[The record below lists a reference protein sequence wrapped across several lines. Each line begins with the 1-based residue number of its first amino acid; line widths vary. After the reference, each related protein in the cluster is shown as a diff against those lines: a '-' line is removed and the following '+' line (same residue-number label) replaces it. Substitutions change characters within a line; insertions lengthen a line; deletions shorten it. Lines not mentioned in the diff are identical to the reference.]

1 MSRPANVV
9 ADPAAAPV
17 GAPPSARRTAAF
29 AERAGSA
36 WTLGVL
42 LLLIAAFCLAAPNF
56 HTKAAWVATGLAA
69 TEVML
74 LAVGEAFVIIN
85 RGIDLSVGA
94 NLGLSGMVSG
104 YVMSTMLSLP
114 QPLVLTVGLVVA
126 LAVGTAAGLVNGLVV
141 TRLNITPFVATLG
154 MMGAATGATQLI
166 NNGQE
171 LSSLPP
177 DIFQI
182 GNHAVLGGWIPIPVL
197 IAAVV
202 AAGAGYLLHQ
212 TRFGQHCLGIG
223 SNPEAAERTG
233 IDVARHTTAVYALA
247 GACAGLA
254 GYLVMAQLAAAS
266 VTAGQT
272 DELSAI
278 AAVVIGGVSLF
289 GGRGTIAAAVI
300 GTLIITVLQTGLV
313 VAQVSSS
320 WQVIA
325 VGVVLVIAVFAD
337 QQRLRLAR
345 RR

>member
-1 MSRPANVV
+1 MTPPSTAV
-9 ADPAAAPV
+9 AQQSIPAA
-17 GAPPSARRTAAF
+17 GPSSTLRRTGSLG
-29 AERAGSA
+29 ERAGSI

-42 LLLIAAFCLAAPNF
+42 LLLVAAFCVAAPNF

-74 LAVGEAFVIIN
+74 LAVGEAFVVIN

-114 QPLVLTVGLVVA
+114 QPLVLAIGLVVA
-126 LAVGTAAGLVNGLVV
+126 IAVGTAAGLVNGIVI
-141 TRLNITPFVATLG
+141 TRLHITPFVATLG

-182 GNHAVLGGWIPIPVL
+182 GNNAVAGGWIPIPVL
-197 IAAVV
+197 VVAVV
-202 AAGAGYLLHQ
+202 VVAAGYLLHQ
-212 TRFGQHCLGIG
+212 TRFGQHCFGIG

-233 IDVARHTTAVYALA
+233 VDVARHTTLVYALA

-325 VGVVLVIAVFAD
+325 IGVVLVIAVFAD

>member
-1 MSRPANVV
+1 MTPPSTAV
-9 ADPAAAPV
+9 AQQSIPAA
-17 GAPPSARRTAAF
+17 GPSSALRRTGSLG
-29 AERAGSA
+29 ERAGSI

-42 LLLIAAFCLAAPNF
+42 LLLVAAFCVAAPNF

-74 LAVGEAFVIIN
+74 LAVGEAFVVIN

-114 QPLVLTVGLVVA
+114 QPLVLAIGLVVA
-126 LAVGTAAGLVNGLVV
+126 IAVGTSAGLVNGIVI

-171 LSSLPP
+171 LSSLPS

-182 GNHAVLGGWIPIPVL
+182 GNNAVAGGWIPIPVL
-197 IAAVV
+197 VVAVV
-202 AAGAGYLLHQ
+202 VVAAGYLLHQ
-212 TRFGQHCLGIG
+212 TRFGQHCFGIG

-233 IDVARHTTAVYALA
+233 VDVARHTTLVYALA

-254 GYLVMAQLAAAS
+254 GYLVMAQLAAAA

-325 VGVVLVIAVFAD
+325 IGVVLVIAVFAD

>member
-1 MSRPANVV
+1 MTPPSTAVV
-9 ADPAAAPV
+9 PQSIPAA
-17 GAPPSARRTAAF
+17 GPPSTLRRTGSF
-29 AERAGSA
+29 GERAGSI

-42 LLLIAAFCLAAPNF
+42 LLLVAAFCVAAPNF

-74 LAVGEAFVIIN
+74 LAVGEAFVVIN

-94 NLGLSGMVSG
+94 NLGLSGMVAG
-104 YVMSTMLSLP
+104 YVMSRMLTLP
-114 QPLVLTVGLVVA
+114 QPLALAIGLVVA
-126 LAVGTAAGLVNGLVV
+126 ITVGTAAGLVNGIVI

-182 GNHAVLGGWIPIPVL
+182 GNNAVAGGWIPIPVL
-197 IAAVV
+197 VVAVVV
-202 AAGAGYLLHQ
+202 AAAGYLLHQ
-212 TRFGQHCLGIG
+212 TRFGQHCFGIG

-233 IDVARHTTAVYALA
+233 IDVARHTTLVYALA

>member
-1 MSRPANVV
+1 
-9 ADPAAAPV
+9 
-17 GAPPSARRTAAF
+17 
-29 AERAGSA
+29 
-36 WTLGVL
+36 
-42 LLLIAAFCLAAPNF
+42 
-56 HTKAAWVATGLAA
+56 
-69 TEVML
+69 
-74 LAVGEAFVIIN
+74 
-85 RGIDLSVGA
+85 
-94 NLGLSGMVSG
+94 
-104 YVMSTMLSLP
+104 
-114 QPLVLTVGLVVA
+114 
-126 LAVGTAAGLVNGLVV
+126 
-141 TRLNITPFVATLG
+141 

-182 GNHAVLGGWIPIPVL
+182 GNNAVAGGWIPIPVL
-197 IAAVV
+197 VVAVV
-202 AAGAGYLLHQ
+202 VVAAGYLLHQ
-212 TRFGQHCLGIG
+212 TRFGQHCFGIG

-233 IDVARHTTAVYALA
+233 VDVARHTTLVYALA

-325 VGVVLVIAVFAD
+325 IGVVLVIAVFAD

>member
-1 MSRPANVV
+1 MTHPGSAVAQPA
-9 ADPAAAPV
+9 PE
-17 GAPPSARRTAAF
+17 SSYRRRTAAL

-36 WTLGVL
+36 WTLAVL
-42 LLLIAAFCLAAPNF
+42 LLLVAAFCVAAPNF

-74 LAVGEAFVIIN
+74 LAVGETFVIVN

-104 YVMSTMLSLP
+104 YVMSRMLSLP
-114 QPLVLTVGLVVA
+114 QPLVLVIG
-126 LAVGTAAGLVNGLVV
+126 LAVAIAAGTAVGLVNGLVIS
-141 TRLNITPFVATLG
+141 RLHITPFVATLG

-177 DIFQI
+177 DIFRV
-182 GNHAVLGGWIPIPVL
+182 GNDAVLGGWVPFPVL
-197 IAAVV
+197 VVAVV
-202 AAGAGYLLHQ
+202 VVAAGYLLHQ
-212 TRFGQHCLGIG
+212 TRFGQHCFGIG
-223 SNPEAAERTG
+223 SNLEAAERTG
-233 IDVARHTTAVYALA
+233 IDVARHTVLVYSLA

-266 VTAGQT
+266 VTAGQN

-313 VAQVSSS
+313 VAQLTSS

-325 VGVVLVIAVFAD
+325 VGVVLVVAVLAD

>member
-1 MSRPANVV
+1 MNLSGSVTQEQAP
-9 ADPAAAPV
+9 PAA
-17 GAPPSARRTAAF
+17 GPPSPARRTAALG
-29 AERAGSA
+29 ERIGSV

-42 LLLIAAFCLAAPNF
+42 LLLVAAFCVAAPNF

-104 YVMSTMLSLP
+104 YVMSKFLS
-114 QPLVLTVGLVVA
+114 QPGPFILAVGLVVA
-126 LAVGTAAGLVNGLVV
+126 VAVGTAVGLVNGTVI
-141 TRLNITPFVATLG
+141 TRLHVTPFVATLG

-166 NNGQE
+166 NGGQE

-177 DIFQI
+177 GILQI
-182 GNHAVLGGWIPIPVL
+182 GNETVAGGWIPIPVL
-197 IAAVV
+197 VVAVV
-202 AAGAGYLLHQ
+202 AAAAGYLLHQ
-212 TRFGQHCLGIG
+212 TRFGQHSFGIG
-223 SNPEAAERTG
+223 SNPQAAERTG
-233 IDVARHTTAVYALA
+233 IDVARHATLVYALA

-254 GYLVMAQLAAAS
+254 GYLVMAQLGAAS
-266 VTAGQT
+266 VTAGQN

-289 GGRGTIAAAVI
+289 GGRGTMAAAVI

-325 VGVVLVIAVFAD
+325 VGVVLVVAVLAD
-337 QQRLRLAR
+337 QQRLRLSR
-345 RR
+345 LR

>member
-1 MSRPANVV
+1 MTRTASAVAEQAPPA
-9 ADPAAAPV
+9 P
-17 GAPPSARRTAAF
+17 GPSARQRTASLAD
-29 AERAGSA
+29 RAGSI

-42 LLLIAAFCLAAPNF
+42 LLLIAAFCLVAPNF

-74 LAVGEAFVIIN
+74 LAIGETFVIVN

-104 YVMSTMLSLP
+104 SVMSTMLSLP
-114 QPLVLTVGLVVA
+114 QPLVLAVGLVVA
-126 LAVGTAAGLVNGLVV
+126 LAVGTAVGLVNGIVV
-141 TRLNITPFVATLG
+141 TRLRITPLVATLG

-171 LSSLPP
+171 LSSLPT
-177 DIFQI
+177 DIFKL
-182 GNHAVLGGWIPIPVL
+182 GNNAVLGGWIPVPVL
-197 IAAVV
+197 VVAVVV
-202 AAGAGYLLHQ
+202 AAAGYLLHQ
-212 TRFGQHCLGIG
+212 TRFGQHCFGIG

-233 IDVARHTTAVYALA
+233 INVARHTTLVYSLA

-313 VAQVSSS
+313 VAQLTSS

-325 VGVVLVIAVFAD
+325 VGVVLVVAVFAD

-345 RR
+345 RG

>member
-1 MSRPANVV
+1 MNLPGTVTQEQARPA
-9 ADPAAAPV
+9 A
-17 GAPPSARRTAAF
+17 GPSSPARRTAALG
-29 AERAGSA
+29 ERIGSV

-42 LLLIAAFCLAAPNF
+42 LLLVAAFCVAAPNF

-104 YVMSTMLSLP
+104 YVMSKILS
-114 QPLVLTVGLVVA
+114 QPGPFILAVGLVVA
-126 LAVGTAAGLVNGLVV
+126 VAVGTAVGVVNGTVI

-154 MMGAATGATQLI
+154 MLGAATGATQLI
-166 NNGQE
+166 NGGQE

-177 DIFQI
+177 DILQV
-182 GNHAVLGGWIPIPVL
+182 GNETVAGGWIPIPVL
-197 IAAVV
+197 VVAVV
-202 AAGAGYLLHQ
+202 AAAAGYLLHQ
-212 TRFGQHCLGIG
+212 TRFGQHSFGIG
-223 SNPEAAERTG
+223 SNPQAAERTG
-233 IDVARHTTAVYALA
+233 INVARHATLVYALA

-254 GYLVMAQLAAAS
+254 GYLVMAQLGAAS
-266 VTAGQT
+266 VTAGQN

-289 GGRGTIAAAVI
+289 GGRGTMAAAVI

-325 VGVVLVIAVFAD
+325 VGVVLVVAVLAD
-337 QQRLRLAR
+337 QQRLRLSR
-345 RR
+345 LR

>member
-1 MSRPANVV
+1 MTPPSTAV
-9 ADPAAAPV
+9 AQQSIPAA
-17 GAPPSARRTAAF
+17 GPSSALRRTGSLG
-29 AERAGSA
+29 ERAGSI

-42 LLLIAAFCLAAPNF
+42 LLLVAAFCVAAPNF

-74 LAVGEAFVIIN
+74 LAVGEAFVVIN

-114 QPLVLTVGLVVA
+114 QPLVLAIGLVVA
-126 LAVGTAAGLVNGLVV
+126 IAVGTAAGLVNGIVI

-182 GNHAVLGGWIPIPVL
+182 GNNAVAGGWIPIPVL
-197 IAAVV
+197 VVAVV
-202 AAGAGYLLHQ
+202 VVAAGYLLHQ
-212 TRFGQHCLGIG
+212 TRFGQHCFGIG

-233 IDVARHTTAVYALA
+233 VDVARHTTLVYALA

-325 VGVVLVIAVFAD
+325 IGVVLVIAVFAD